1 MQKNVFSGKVYG
13 RLDDP
18 KVNLN
23 MQKLIRYQMDKQVDK
38 MIGKDGREIME
49 KMPMGDV
56 AKDMA
61 TDMGASF
68 MKVFF

>member
-1 MQKNVFSGKVYG
+1 MRKILK
-13 RLDDP
+13 
-18 KVNLN
+18 
-23 MQKLIRYQMDKQVDK
+23 
-38 MIGKDGREIME
+38 IME